1 MSSLAVSDKPGKVVV
16 SGSMCFDLIMKYD
29 GLYQEHFLPEH
40 LDNINLS
47 FLVNK
52 ARKERGGCS
61 GNIGYSMALLGEH
74 PRLVASVGPDFENY
88 GRFLAKMGVDIEYVK
103 VFDDEMTATCTIT
116 SDRANRQITFVCTA
130 AMSRAREL
138 DVSEAFT
145 DFTQYVMIS
154 PDDPQAMNKN
164 CEAARQCKV
173 PFIYDPS
180 FQVIAFDGAQL
191 LRDAEGAHMLLVNDY
206 EFELFM
212 NKTGLDLDGMR
223 KHINT
228 IVVTCGEKGSIVH
241 TQTETLNI
249 PPAHVSSVAEPTGAG
264 DAFRGGLLFGLIHGC
279 SIRESAQ
286 IGSVCGAYAVE
297 CVGTQNYHYT
307 IEEFCQRYRENF
319 GSDIGHLFNR

>member
-1 MSSLAVSDKPGKVVV
+1 MSSSVADDKPGKVVV

-47 FLVNK
+47 FLVNN

-74 PRLVASVGPDFENY
+74 PRLVASVGPDFESY
-88 GRFLAKMGVDIEYVK
+88 GAFLRQIGVDTDYIK
-103 VFDDEMTATCTIT
+103 VFADEMTATCTIS

-138 DVSEAFT
+138 DLRRAFT
-145 DFTQYVMIS
+145 EHTRYVMIS
-154 PDDPQAMNKN
+154 PDDPLAMNQN
-164 CEAARQCKV
+164 CEAARQCKI

-180 FQVIAFDGAQL
+180 FQVIAFDGEQL
-191 LRDAEGAHMLLVNDY
+191 LRDASGAYMLLVNDY
-206 EFELFM
+206 EFELFLK
-212 NKTGLDLDGMR
+212 KTGLDLDGLR
-223 KHINT
+223 RHVNT
-228 IVVTCGEKGSIVH
+228 VVVTCGEKGSIVH
-241 TQTETLNI
+241 TQQETLQI
-249 PPAHVSSVAEPTGAG
+249 APIRVAQVAEPTGAG
-264 DAFRGGLLFGLIHGC
+264 DAFRGGLLFGLVKGC
-279 SIRESAQ
+279 DVRESAQ

-307 IEEFCQRYRENF
+307 PEEFCQRYKEHF
-319 GSDIGHLFNR
+319 EKDISRLFA